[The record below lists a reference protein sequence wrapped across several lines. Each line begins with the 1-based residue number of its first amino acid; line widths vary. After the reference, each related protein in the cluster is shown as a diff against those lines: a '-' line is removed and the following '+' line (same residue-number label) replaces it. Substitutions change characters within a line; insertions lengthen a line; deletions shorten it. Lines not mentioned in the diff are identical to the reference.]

1 MRRRVFVHRRRGK
14 EEMSYLEIVQLITSI
29 LFTVMGALFAH
40 FVIFGVVGVF
50 FKKSYPKTE
59 KINKFGVII
68 PARNEEA
75 VVAGL
80 IESVRK
86 NDYPQDM
93 LQVFVIAHN
102 CTDKTA
108 EIARACGAT
117 VYEYNNPAENTMG
130 FAFKHL
136 FSCIERDYGTQSFDG
151 FFLFNA
157 DNILDKN
164 YIARMN
170 DAFEHF
176 ERECVITSYRNS
188 KNFGANLISGLY
200 GMYFAVGCRMESRG
214 RTVLGC
220 STRVQGTGYLINSNI
235 VKNGWPY
242 VSLTE
247 DWEFTADQ
255 ILYNNTIRYC
265 DDAVFYDEQPTT
277 FRIMWRQRVR
287 WSRGHLLVF
296 YARFKELFASL
307 FKKETRHWVS
317 LYDITV
323 YILPSPIIM
332 LILQAVQLTLLLTAP
347 LVDENVTMQQVIF
360 GSTANFWY
368 SDGLLFSWIKST
380 LISLAS
386 MLLMAA
392 LIFIIERKRIH
403 GVSFMRKVLITLC
416 WPLFLLIQL
425 PMDVQ
430 ALFSRHLGW
439 KPIPHKDQTKFENVN
454 SPAAEEIAE

>member
-1 MRRRVFVHRRRGK
+1 MKYIGAHV
-14 EEMSYLEIVQLITSI
+14 SI
-29 LFTVMGALFAH
+29 SGGVENAPLNAAAIGAKAFAMFTKNQRQWKSPPLTAKSIEA
-40 FVIFGVVGVF
+40 
-50 FKKSYPKTE
+50 FKK
-59 KINKFGVII
+59 
-68 PARNEEA
+68 
-75 VVAGL
+75 
-80 IESVRK
+80 
-86 NDYPQDM
+86 
-93 LQVFVIAHN
+93 N
-102 CTDKTA
+102 C
-108 EIARACGAT
+108 E
-117 VYEYNNPAENTMG
+117 
-130 FAFKHL
+130 
-136 FSCIERDYGTQSFDG
+136 
-151 FFLFNA
+151 
-157 DNILDKN
+157 DN
-164 YIARMN
+164 
-170 DAFEHF
+170 
-176 ERECVITSYRNS
+176 
-188 KNFGANLISGLY
+188 G
-200 GMYFAVGCRMESRG
+200 
-214 RTVLGC
+214 
-220 STRVQGTGYLINSNI
+220 
-235 VKNGWPY
+235 
-242 VSLTE
+242 
-247 DWEFTADQ
+247 FTADQ
-255 ILYNNTIRYC
+255 ILFDNNIRYC
-265 DDAVFYDEQPTT
+265 DAAIFYDEQPTSMK
-277 FRIMWRQRVR
+277 IMWRQRVR